1 MAQVT
6 SGNDV
11 TVIVLN
17 AEEAASL
24 TDLLEYTMDEFPQ
37 PELDELTSALCGA
50 HPSYTLEVPATNWD
64 KPEPPWKDEPT
75 SDYRVA
81 E

>member
-1 MAQVT
+1 
-6 SGNDV
+6 
-11 TVIVLN
+11 
-17 AEEAASL
+17 
-24 TDLLEYTMDEFPQ
+24 MDEFPQ